1 MNLTS
6 NIVADYAREAEVDY
20 VGLWQIVGRVKY
32 DLGQPGAGV
41 LRAAVREIVCGL
53 LDKKLRPGDLLP
65 SGFRP
70 WPPMSADETID
81 RIDRE
86 WQAQGTVPTLADPI
100 CWFRLER

>member
-32 DLGQPGAGV
+32 DLGQPDAET
-41 LRAAVREIVCGL
+41 LRTAVYEVVRGL

-70 WPPMSADETID
+70 WPPMSADETIA

-86 WQAQGTVPTLADPI
+86 WQAQGTDPTLADPI